1 MWTVLRGRRFKMK
14 ASKVAQY
21 GLLTALALVL
31 SYLESLVPPLGVP
44 GVKLGLPNLAV
55 VFALYRLGFKDA
67 CAISL
72 VRVVLVALL
81 FGNGAALAYSIAG
94 AALSLALMGLLKRT
108 GKFSSVG
115 VSVAGG
121 VAHNAG
127 QILVA
132 MALLETSRL
141 AWYLPVLWIS
151 GMIAGVLV
159 GIVSGVLVKR
169 VPERK

>member
-1 MWTVLRGRRFKMK
+1 MK
-14 ASKVAQY
+14 ASKVARY
-21 GLLTALALVL
+21 GLVTALALVL
-31 SYLESLVPPLGVP
+31 SYLESLLPPLWVP

-55 VFALYRLGFKDA
+55 VFALYRLGWRDA
-67 CAISL
+67 CVISL

-94 AALSLALMGLLKRT
+94 AALSLAVMGLLWKT
-108 GKFSSVG
+108 GKFSPVG

-151 GMIAGVLV
+151 GTVAGVLIGV
-159 GIVSGVLVKR
+159 ISGILVKR
-169 VPERK
+169 IPEQR

>member
-1 MWTVLRGRRFKMK
+1 MK

-31 SYLESLVPPLGVP
+31 SWLESLLPPLGVP

-55 VFALYRLGFKDA
+55 VFALYRLGWKDA
-67 CAISL
+67 CVISL
-72 VRVVLVALL
+72 VRVVLVTLL
-81 FGNGAALAYSIAG
+81 FGNGAALAYSVVG

-132 MALLETSRL
+132 MVLLETSRL
-141 AWYLPVLWIS
+141 AWYLPVLWVS
-151 GMIAGVLV
+151 GTVAGVLIGV
-159 GIVSGVLVKR
+159 VSGELVKR
-169 VPERK
+169 VPDKT

>member
-1 MWTVLRGRRFKMK
+1 MR

-21 GLLTALALVL
+21 GLITALALVL
-31 SYLESLVPPLGVP
+31 SYLESLLPPLGVP
-44 GVKLGLPNLAV
+44 GVKLGLPNLAI
-55 VFALYRLGFKDA
+55 VFALYRLSWKDA
-67 CAISL
+67 CVVSL
-72 VRVVLVALL
+72 ARVVLATLL
-81 FGNGAALAYSIAG
+81 FGNGAALAYSVAG
-94 AALSLALMGLLKRT
+94 AALSFTVMGLLKKT
-108 GKFSSVG
+108 GKFSAVG

-141 AWYLPVLWIS
+141 AWYLPVLWVS
-151 GMIAGVLV
+151 GTVAGVLI

-169 VPERK
+169 VPNQK

>member
-1 MWTVLRGRRFKMK
+1 MK
-14 ASKVAQY
+14 ASKVARY

-31 SYLESLVPPLGVP
+31 SYVESLLPPLGVP

-67 CAISL
+67 CVISL
-72 VRVVLVALL
+72 VRVVLVTLL

-94 AALSLALMGLLKRT
+94 AALSLALMGLLWKT

-121 VAHNAG
+121 VAHNGG

-141 AWYLPVLWIS
+141 AWYLPVLWVS
-151 GMIAGVLV
+151 GTIAGVLV
-159 GIVSGVLVKR
+159 GLVSGELVRR
-169 VPERK
+169 VPEQKCGP

>member
-1 MWTVLRGRRFKMK
+1 MK
-14 ASKVAQY
+14 PEKIAQY
-21 GLLTALALVL
+21 GLITALALVL
-31 SYLESLVPPLGVP
+31 SWVESLLPPLGVP

-55 VFALYRLGFKDA
+55 VFALYRLGVRDA
-67 CAISL
+67 CVISL

-81 FGNGAALAYSIAG
+81 FGNGAALAYSVAG
-94 AALSLALMGLLKRT
+94 AALSLSLMGLLKKT

-132 MALLETSRL
+132 MAMLETNRL
-141 AWYLPVLWIS
+141 AWYLPVLWVS
-151 GMIAGVLV
+151 GTIAGVLV
-159 GIVSGVLVKR
+159 GLVSGELVRR
-169 VPERK
+169 VPEQK

>member
-1 MWTVLRGRRFKMK
+1 MK
-14 ASKVAQY
+14 ASKIAQY

-31 SYLESLVPPLGVP
+31 SWLESLLPPLGVP

-55 VFALYRLGFKDA
+55 VFALYRLGWRDA
-67 CAISL
+67 CVLSL
-72 VRVVLVALL
+72 ARVALVALL
-81 FGNGAALAYSIAG
+81 FGNGAGLAYSVAG
-94 AALSLALMGLLKRT
+94 AILSLAVMGLLWRT
-108 GKFSSVG
+108 GKFSDLG

-132 MALLETSRL
+132 MALLETARL

-151 GMIAGVLV
+151 GTVAGVLV

-169 VPERK
+169 VPEQK

>member
-1 MWTVLRGRRFKMK
+1 MAGPVKGAGRITRL
-14 ASKVAQY
+14 A
-21 GLLTALALVL
+21 LLTAIALTIFLAEAQLPVI
-31 SYLESLVPPLGVP
+31 PIP
-44 GVKLGLPNLAV
+44 GVKLGLPNLAI
-55 VFALYRLGFKDA
+55 VFALYRLGWKDA
-67 CAISL
+67 CAVSL

>member
-1 MWTVLRGRRFKMK
+1 MK
-14 ASKVAQY
+14 ASKIAQY

-31 SYLESLVPPLGVP
+31 SYLESLIPPLWVP

-55 VFALYRLGFKDA
+55 VFALYRLGWKDA

-72 VRVVLVALL
+72 ARVVLVTLL

-94 AALSLALMGLLKRT
+94 AALSLSLMGLLKKTR
-108 GKFSSVG
+108 KFSTVG

-121 VAHNAG
+121 VSHNAG

-141 AWYLPVLWIS
+141 AWYLPVLWVS
-151 GMIAGVLV
+151 GTIAGVLI
-159 GIVSGVLVKR
+159 GIVSGVLVER
-169 VPERK
+169 VPDPK

>member
-1 MWTVLRGRRFKMK
+1 MR

-21 GLLTALALVL
+21 GLITALALVL
-31 SYLESLVPPLGVP
+31 SYLESLLPPLGVP
-44 GVKLGLPNLAV
+44 GVKLGLPNLAI
-55 VFALYRLGFKDA
+55 VFALYRLSWKDA
-67 CAISL
+67 CVVSL
-72 VRVVLVALL
+72 ARVVLATLL
-81 FGNGAALAYSIAG
+81 FGNGAALAYSVAG
-94 AALSLALMGLLKRT
+94 AALSLTVMGLLKKT

-141 AWYLPVLWIS
+141 AWYLPVLWVS
-151 GMIAGVLV
+151 GTVAGVLI

-169 VPERK
+169 VPNQK

>member
-1 MWTVLRGRRFKMK
+1 MK

-31 SYLESLVPPLGVP
+31 SYLESLVPPLWVP

-72 VRVVLVALL
+72 VRVVLVSLL

>member
-1 MWTVLRGRRFKMK
+1 MK

-21 GLLTALALVL
+21 GLITALALVL
-31 SYLESLVPPLGVP
+31 SWLESLLPPLGVP

-55 VFALYRLGFKDA
+55 VFALYRLGWRDA
-67 CAISL
+67 CVISL
-72 VRVVLVALL
+72 VRVVLVTLL
-81 FGNGAALAYSIAG
+81 FGNGASLAYSAAG
-94 AALSLALMGLLKRT
+94 AALSLAAMGLLNKT

-132 MALLETSRL
+132 MALLETARL
-141 AWYLPVLWIS
+141 AWYLPVLWVS
-151 GMIAGVLV
+151 GTVAGVLIGV
-159 GIVSGVLVKR
+159 VSGELVKR
-169 VPERK
+169 VPNQK

>member
-1 MWTVLRGRRFKMK
+1 MK
-14 ASKVAQY
+14 ASKIAQY
-21 GLLTALALVL
+21 GLLTALALAL
-31 SYLESLVPPLGVP
+31 SYLESLMPPIGAP

-55 VFALYRLGFKDA
+55 VFALYRLGWKDA
-67 CAISL
+67 CVISL
-72 VRVVLVALL
+72 IRVALVALL
-81 FGNGAALAYSIAG
+81 FGNGTALAYSATG
-94 AALSLALMGLLKRT
+94 AVLSLAVMGLLKKSE
-108 GKFSSVG
+108 KFSSVG

-151 GMIAGVLV
+151 GTVAGVLI
-159 GIVSGVLVKR
+159 GIVSGMLVER
-169 VPERK
+169 VPEQK

>member
-1 MWTVLRGRRFKMK
+1 MK

-21 GLLTALALVL
+21 GLIIALALVL
-31 SYLESLVPPLGVP
+31 SYLESLIPPLGVP
-44 GVKLGLPNLAV
+44 GVKLGLPNLAI

-67 CAISL
+67 CVISL
-72 VRVVLVALL
+72 VRVVLAALL
-81 FGNGAALAYSIAG
+81 FGNGAALAYSAAG
-94 AALSLALMGLLKRT
+94 AVLSLAVMGLLKKT

-132 MALLETSRL
+132 MALLETARL
-141 AWYLPVLWIS
+141 AWYLPVLWVS
-151 GMIAGVLV
+151 GTVAGVLI
-159 GIVSGVLVKR
+159 GIVSGELVKR
-169 VPERK
+169 VPPMEGR

>member
-1 MWTVLRGRRFKMK
+1 MK

-31 SYLESLVPPLGVP
+31 SYLESLVPPLWVP

-94 AALSLALMGLLKRT
+94 AVLSLALMGLLKRT

>member
-1 MWTVLRGRRFKMK
+1 MK

-21 GLLTALALVL
+21 GLITALALVL
-31 SYLESLVPPLGVP
+31 SYVESLLPPLGVP

-55 VFALYRLGFKDA
+55 VFALYRLSWKDA
-67 CAISL
+67 CVISL
-72 VRVVLVALL
+72 VRVVLVTLL
-81 FGNGAALAYSIAG
+81 FGNGAALAYSVAG
-94 AALSLALMGLLKRT
+94 AALSLAVMGLLWKTER
-108 GKFSSVG
+108 FSSVG

-141 AWYLPVLWIS
+141 AWYLPVLWVS
-151 GMIAGVLV
+151 GTVAGVLV
-159 GIVSGVLVKR
+159 GVISGILVKR
-169 VPERK
+169 IPEQR

>member
-1 MWTVLRGRRFKMK
+1 MK
-14 ASKVAQY
+14 ASKIAQY

-31 SYLESLVPPLGVP
+31 SYLESLIPPLWVP

-55 VFALYRLGFKDA
+55 VFALYRLGWKDA

-72 VRVVLVALL
+72 VRVVLVTLL

-94 AALSLALMGLLKRT
+94 AALSLSLMGLLKKTR
-108 GKFSSVG
+108 KFSTVG
-115 VSVAGG
+115 ISVAGG

-141 AWYLPVLWIS
+141 AWYLPVLWVS
-151 GMIAGVLV
+151 GTIAGVLI
-159 GIVSGVLVKR
+159 GIVSGVLVER
-169 VPERK
+169 VPDQK

>member
-1 MWTVLRGRRFKMK
+1 MK

-21 GLLTALALVL
+21 GLITALALVL
-31 SYLESLVPPLGVP
+31 SWLESLLPPLGVP
-44 GVKLGLPNLAV
+44 GVKLGLPNLAI
-55 VFALYRLGFKDA
+55 VFALYRLGWRDA
-67 CAISL
+67 CVISL
-72 VRVVLVALL
+72 VRVVLVTLL
-81 FGNGAALAYSIAG
+81 FGNGASLAYSVAG
-94 AALSLALMGLLKRT
+94 AVLSLAAMGLLRRT

-141 AWYLPVLWIS
+141 AWYLPVLWVS
-151 GMIAGVLV
+151 GTVAGVLV

-169 VPERK
+169 VPEVK

>member
-1 MWTVLRGRRFKMK
+1 MK

-21 GLLTALALVL
+21 GLITALALVL
-31 SYLESLVPPLGVP
+31 SWLESLLPPLGVP
-44 GVKLGLPNLAV
+44 GVKLGLPNLAI
-55 VFALYRLGFKDA
+55 VFALYRLGWRDA
-67 CAISL
+67 CVISL
-72 VRVVLVALL
+72 VRVVLVTLL
-81 FGNGAALAYSIAG
+81 FGNGASLAYSAAG
-94 AALSLALMGLLKRT
+94 AALSLAAMGLLNKT

-141 AWYLPVLWIS
+141 AWYLPVLWVS
-151 GMIAGVLV
+151 GTVAGVLIGV
-159 GIVSGVLVKR
+159 VSGELVKR
-169 VPERK
+169 VPNQK

>member
-1 MWTVLRGRRFKMK
+1 MK

-21 GLLTALALVL
+21 GLLIALALVL
-31 SYLESLVPPLGVP
+31 SYLESLVPPLWVP
-44 GVKLGLPNLAV
+44 GVKLGLPNLAI

-67 CAISL
+67 YVISL

-81 FGNGAALAYSIAG
+81 FGNGAALAYSVAG
-94 AALSLALMGLLKRT
+94 AALSLSLMGLLKKT

-141 AWYLPVLWIS
+141 AWYLPVLWVS
-151 GMIAGVLV
+151 GTIAGVLV
-159 GIVSGVLVKR
+159 GLVSGELVRR
-169 VPERK
+169 VPEQK

>member
-1 MWTVLRGRRFKMK
+1 MK

-21 GLLTALALVL
+21 GLITALALVL
-31 SYLESLVPPLGVP
+31 SWLESLLPPLGVP
-44 GVKLGLPNLAV
+44 GVKLGLPNLAI
-55 VFALYRLGFKDA
+55 VFALYRLGWRDA
-67 CAISL
+67 CVISL
-72 VRVVLVALL
+72 VRVVLVTLL
-81 FGNGAALAYSIAG
+81 FGNGASLAYSIVG
-94 AALSLALMGLLKRT
+94 AALSLAAMGLLNKT

-141 AWYLPVLWIS
+141 AWYLPVLWVS
-151 GMIAGVLV
+151 GTVAGVLI
-159 GIVSGVLVKR
+159 GIVAGVLVKR
-169 VPERK
+169 VPEVK

>member
-1 MWTVLRGRRFKMK
+1 MK

-31 SYLESLVPPLGVP
+31 SWVESLVPPLWVP
-44 GVKLGLPNLAV
+44 GVKLGLPNLAI
-55 VFALYRLGFKDA
+55 VFALYRLGWRDA
-67 CAISL
+67 CVISL
-72 VRVVLVALL
+72 ARVVLVALL
-81 FGNGAALAYSIAG
+81 FGNGAALAYSVAG

-132 MALLETSRL
+132 MAMLETARL

-151 GMIAGVLV
+151 GTVAGVLIGV
-159 GIVSGVLVKR
+159 VSGVLVKR
-169 VPERK
+169 VPDKK

>member
-1 MWTVLRGRRFKMK
+1 MK

-31 SYLESLVPPLGVP
+31 SYLESLVPPLWVP

-94 AALSLALMGLLKRT
+94 AVLSLALMGLLKRT

-127 QILVA
+127 PILVA